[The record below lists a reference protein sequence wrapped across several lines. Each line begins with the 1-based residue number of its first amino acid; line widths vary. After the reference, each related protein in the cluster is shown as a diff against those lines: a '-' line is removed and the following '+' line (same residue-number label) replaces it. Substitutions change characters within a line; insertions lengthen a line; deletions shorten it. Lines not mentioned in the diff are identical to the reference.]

1 MITRTALTLI
11 AFLLLGASANKAPL
25 GHASADTDGL
35 VERSSAGA
43 HASAASITG
52 QEVTGENSATAPFH
66 FEPLLLL
73 LLGST
78 LFSAGTTIKLVQS
91 RKLDTKSVTAKRR
104 SLPA

>member
-1 MITRTALTLI
+1 MITRAALTLI
-11 AFLLLGASANKAPL
+11 AFLLLGASANKAPV

-35 VERSSAGA
+35 ASAGA
-43 HASAASITG
+43 HASPASITG
-52 QEVTGENSATAPFH
+52 QEVTSETATAPFH

-91 RKLDTKSVTAKRR
+91 RKLDNKSVTGKRR